1 MKDVEKN
8 DSCKACDYKLSSVR
22 DKKKEIIKK
31 YEIRPVSE
39 WITITKN
46 SIHSMTSKTIVAKD
60 SSLVNQDVISVK
72 DVAGIEDL
80 EFLTDKDAVTD
91 CNELDVNV
99 EEAVAGMKEL
109 EFNNDNDKN
118 SSTVVLD
125 IDAPVVKEKK
135 VEEKLNTIS
144 AAVTDS
150 DLIDEK
156 NNFLADD

>member
-1 MKDVEKN
+1 M
-8 DSCKACDYKLSSVR
+8 
-22 DKKKEIIKK
+22 
-31 YEIRPVSE
+31 
-39 WITITKN
+39 
-46 SIHSMTSKTIVAKD
+46 
-60 SSLVNQDVISVK
+60 
-72 DVAGIEDL
+72 
-80 EFLTDKDAVTD
+80 TDKDVVTD

-99 EEAVAGMKEL
+99 EEVVAGMKEL

-118 SSTVVLD
+118 SSTIVLD

-156 NNFLADD
+156 NNFLMDDKIFEVRENVEKFANDTPVEN